1 MKSQAPALSVRDLKV
16 IYQDQAGPVTALSI
30 PVLNVS
36 PGSLLA
42 ITGPS
47 GSGKSTFLYAIA
59 GLLRPSQGEVTWGGR
74 ILQTMPET
82 IRDHWR
88 RHTIGFVFQDFH
100 LMPELSPLA
109 NVLLPASFENLSVS
123 RALKERALMLLEG
136 FGVPYKR
143 ASVVDLS
150 RGEQQR
156 VALARALLFDPPVL
170 LADEPT
176 ASLDALAGEQVA
188 QTLEDLSKQ
197 EGRTVIVVSHDPA
210 LINRIGTRFVLERG
224 QARPAASMELV
235 R

>member
-1 MKSQAPALSVRDLKV
+1 
-16 IYQDQAGPVTALSI
+16 
-30 PVLNVS
+30 
-36 PGSLLA
+36 
-42 ITGPS
+42 
-47 GSGKSTFLYAIA
+47 
-59 GLLRPSQGEVTWGGR
+59 
-74 ILQTMPET
+74 
-82 IRDHWR
+82 
-88 RHTIGFVFQDFH
+88 
-100 LMPELSPLA
+100 MPELSPLA

-210 LINRIGTRFVLERG
+210 LINRIGTRCVLERG

>member
-123 RALKERALMLLEG
+123 RALKERALMLLEA

>member
-224 QARPAASMELV
+224 QARPAATMELV

>member
-59 GLLRPSQGEVTWGGR
+59 GLLRPSQGEITWGGR

-109 NVLLPASFENLSVS
+109 NVLLPASFENLSAS

>member
-109 NVLLPASFENLSVS
+109 NVLLPASFENLSMS

-224 QARPAASMELV
+224 QARPAATMELV

>member
-59 GLLRPSQGEVTWGGR
+59 GLLRPSQGEITWGGR

-88 RHTIGFVFQDFH
+88 RHTIGFVFQEFH
-100 LMPELSPLA
+100 LMPDLSPLA

>member
-59 GLLRPSQGEVTWGGR
+59 GLLRPSQGEITWGGR

>member
-59 GLLRPSQGEVTWGGR
+59 GLLRPTNGEVTWGGR

-109 NVLLPASFENLSVS
+109 NVLLPASFEHVTTS
-123 RALKERALMLLEG
+123 RALKQRALSLLER
-136 FGVPYKR
+136 FGVPHQR
-143 ASVVDLS
+143 TSVVDLS

-224 QARPAASMELV
+224 HPRPAAVMESV

>member
-100 LMPELSPLA
+100 LIPELSPLA

>member
-59 GLLRPSQGEVTWGGR
+59 GLLRPSQGEITWGGR

-188 QTLEDLSKQ
+188 QTLDDLS
-197 EGRTVIVVSHDPA
+197 
-210 LINRIGTRFVLERG
+210 
-224 QARPAASMELV
+224 
-235 R
+235 